1 MLVEELKEL
10 ARSIQEQRA
19 EEQKIEVKAAHID
32 CPKRL
37 YDTLSIFQIKDTGG
51 ILIFGLDENKILKQW
66 EFMICRTCR
75 RR

>member
-10 ARSIQEQRA
+10 ARSIQEQQA

-37 YDTLSIFQIKDTGG
+37 YDTLSIFQIK
-51 ILIFGLDENKILKQW
+51 IQV
-66 EFMICRTCR
+66 EF
-75 RR
+75 